1 MVNVKVRGETQP
13 TPVQLFL
20 AAGESDQATSG
31 HIFMDNLRTIMHGLP
46 ADVPVMVCEDVHA
59 MLMKG
64 ALLRCDVNDLSQKQ
78 FTAGSELIVW
88 PGECLPSHRT
98 LRMSTVLLCCVFCI
112 LMLSVLVQAV
122 PCAGL

>member
-1 MVNVKVRGETQP
+1 VSDEAASVRPSVTAQSFGMP
-13 TPVQLFL
+13 CLK
-20 AAGESDQATSG
+20 
-31 HIFMDNLRTIMHGLP
+31 TIMHGLP

>member
-1 MVNVKVRGETQP
+1 MNVKVRGETEP

-31 HIFMDNLRTIMHGLP
+31 HVFMDKVRTMMSANI
-46 ADVPVMVCEDVHA
+46 PVMVCEDVHA
-59 MLMKG
+59 TLMKG
-64 ALLRCDVNDLSQKQ
+64 ALLQRDVNDLSQTH
-78 FTAGSELIVW
+78 FTAVSELIIW

-98 LRMSTVLLCCVFCI
+98 VRMSTVFLCCVFCI

-122 PCAGL
+122 PCAEM